1 MGRTLNRASLP
12 RDASGQVDLEA
23 VGAALSALRGSV
35 PSRPTTRVRSAILLT
50 DLEALGGVS
59 TPVVATN
66 GHAVEPT
73 VIAPAEVI
81 SRPATMAPPALPVD
95 VAPVRGVQPTDVRG
109 IGRILPAPVNLEDL
123 EGSASMRAPSA
134 RPVSDSP
141 VVETSAEETIMVVQD
156 DVELG
161 PIPPLDERPA
171 SQPAPDL
178 PMHSS
183 LPAPIEPTP
192 APPVA
197 RPVSAP
203 PAATS
208 PPVPSRRPTQ
218 ASIPAVMSTRMSYA
232 SLLPVNAPS
241 VAPAEVGAS
250 FDEFLGSAPVE
261 PTPRP
266 APPLSIPRAMPSI
279 PGLPRRPTMQVPMVR
294 VPTGLT
300 SGSLPRV
307 PAVTVAPP
315 IVEAVEALD
324 VDEVVEVDEE
334 EVAPAPMLSRP
345 PALPP
350 LPPKKR

>member
-23 VGAALSALRGSV
+23 VGDALSALRGTV
-35 PSRPTTRVRSAILLT
+35 PSRPTTRVRPAILLA
-50 DLEALGGVS
+50 DLEALGG
-59 TPVVATN
+59 TPAPVMATN
-66 GHAVEPT
+66 GHSIKPAVVAPPE
-73 VIAPAEVI
+73 VIA
-81 SRPATMAPPALPVD
+81 RPATMAPAAPPVE

-141 VVETSAEETIMVVQD
+141 VVETAAEEMVMVVQD
-156 DVELG
+156 DVDLG
-161 PIPPLDERPA
+161 PFPPLDERPV
-171 SQPAPDL
+171 SQPAPDA
-178 PMHSS
+178 PKPSV
-183 LPAPIEPTP
+183 LPAPIEPMP

-197 RPVSAP
+197 RPASTP
-203 PAATS
+203 PAAMPT
-208 PPVPSRRPTQ
+208 PVPARRPAP
-218 ASIPAVMSTRMSYA
+218 ASVPPVMSTRMSYA
-232 SLLPVNAPS
+232 SLLPVSAPP

-300 SGSLPRV
+300 SSSLPRV
-307 PAVTVAPP
+307 PVVTVAPP
-315 IVEAVEALD
+315 VVETVEALD
-324 VDEVVEVDEE
+324 VDEVVEVEEE
-334 EVAPAPMLSRP
+334 EVVQSPLLSRP

-350 LPPKKR
+350 LPPRKR